1 MNTVLAQ
8 EMCDMITRETTHAV
22 IMVGKDGKIFA
33 ASSRDR
39 IGKEHA
45 VAKKVM
51 DGIIDEGVVT
61 LADVNENAN
70 LKAGI
75 SSPVKYN
82 NETVLVLGIT
92 GDPELVRPI
101 IGITK
106 QNIAMHLQSE
116 EKINYLHNK
125 VATINSELVNISA
138 IVQQISGIAQEI
150 ATESELTLNKA
161 AESSEKLVKMEE
173 ILGMIRS
180 IASRTN
186 IIGINAA
193 IEAARVGEAG
203 RGFSVVAKEVQKLAT
218 SSDHSVQ
225 TISQILQEI
234 GKNVADVL
242 TRVTDNNS
250 VQQEQASTIQVIS
263 NSIIAI
269 EENMKDI
276 VEKMAQ

>member
-106 QNIAMHLQSE
+106 QNIVMHLHSE